1 MKVTSVELRPD
12 NTSLIPA
19 VFSYKDLNHRNPY
32 NVKAIL
38 GLDPGDIINE
48 TFLGLNNSQLNDL
61 SLLKR
66 EIVIVVELNPF
77 FADGEDF
84 SDLRD
89 ALYRMIWTTRSGLV
103 HLDFKNG
110 SNVVALTSGLVIHV
124 ESAQFSKTPAVQ
136 ITIKCDEP
144 MLRGPDDINVP
155 LDDFDHSR
163 ITVYDPLSTAPH
175 GFNFMVTFTEAA
187 SRFKMGV
194 VGEELRDFVV
204 TPIGGFLNGDV
215 LICSTDFNKRALTV
229 TRGSVTTHL
238 MDAVSSE
245 AVWPILFPGRIN
257 IFELEHPEKF
267 TWNLF
272 SHIPAFWGV

>member
-12 NTSLIPA
+12 NPSLIPA
-19 VFSYKDLNHRNPY
+19 VFSYKDLNHVNPY
-32 NVKAIL
+32 NVKTIL
-38 GLDPGDIINE
+38 GLDPGDIVNE

-89 ALYRMIWTTRSGLV
+89 NLYRMIWTTRSGLV

-110 SNVVALTSGLVIHV
+110 SNVVALISGLVTHC
-124 ESAQFSKTPAVQ
+124 ESAQFSKTPVVQ
-136 ITIKCDEP
+136 ITVKCDEP
-144 MLRGPDDINVP
+144 MLRGPDDINVE

-163 ITVYDPLSTAPH
+163 ITIYDPLSTAPH
-175 GFNFMVTFTEAA
+175 GFNFMVTFTEA
-187 SRFKMGV
+187 SPRFKMGV
-194 VGEELRDFVV
+194 VREELKDFEVV
-204 TPIGGFLNGDV
+204 PVGGFLSGDV
-215 LICSTDFNKRALTV
+215 LICSTEFNKRVLTV
-229 TRGSVTTHL
+229 TRGSVITHL
-238 MDAVSSE
+238 MDAVSSDC
-245 AVWPILFPGRIN
+245 VWPILFPGMN
-257 IFELEHPEKF
+257 SFNLENHERF

-272 SHIPAFWGV
+272 TYVPTYWAV